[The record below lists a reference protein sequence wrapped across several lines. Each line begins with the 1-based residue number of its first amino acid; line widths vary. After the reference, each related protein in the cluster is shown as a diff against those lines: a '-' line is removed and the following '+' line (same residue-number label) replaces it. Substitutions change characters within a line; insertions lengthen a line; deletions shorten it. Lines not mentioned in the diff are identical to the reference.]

1 MSAKGV
7 EKEYTKECVSGIK
20 QRKYKMKTIE
30 LTDEEVLLIKQW
42 GNRNVT
48 ECLIK
53 QRYPEYFEEDKDIVK
68 KTLELSKSIL
78 EKL

>member
-1 MSAKGV
+1 
-7 EKEYTKECVSGIK
+7 
-20 QRKYKMKTIE
+20 MKTIE